1 MLTLDHLGVVVS
13 DIDTGSAHILATLPV
28 VECTDRFDDE
38 TLGVSVKFYRDAGG
52 LVFELIAPFGDR
64 SPVLKTL
71 KQNHR
76 LNQLA
81 YICPNIAEAGAALR
95 QARAVPLGPPK
106 PALAFSGSPVQ
117 FFWSQLGFVIEL
129 IEAPGH
135 RHDFRPCR

>member
-1 MLTLDHLGVVVS
+1 MLTLDHLGIVVS
-13 DIDTGSAHILATLPV
+13 DIDTGSAQIEATLPV
-28 VECTDRFDDE
+28 IECTDRFDDE
-38 TLGVSVKFYRDAGG
+38 TLGVSVKFYRDAAGI
-52 LVFELIAPFGDR
+52 VFELIAPLGER
-64 SPVLKTL
+64 SPVANTL

-81 YICPNIAEAGAALR
+81 YLCPDIAAAGAALR
-95 QARAVPLGPPK
+95 QARAVPLGPAK
-106 PALAFSGSPVQ
+106 PALAFSGALVQ